1 MAVSGA
7 SEFKHVCIAGCGLIG
22 GSFALALRRAGFTG
36 RITVC
41 GGRRSPKLAVERGI
55 ADAIEESFDRG
66 EVCEADLIYLASPI
80 GAIIDFL
87 RTKSPQIKPGAVV
100 TDAGSTKVEICR
112 AARASLPAGVT
123 FIGGH
128 PMAGSEHTGVEYA
141 RADLFD
147 RATYAL
153 MVEKMTEESPRSDEF
168 IRHVTNKFVTT
179 WEMAEEVND
188 AARFN
193 CFKTIVEQI
202 GARVLLA
209 EPEAHDAAVALI
221 SHLPQLVASALA
233 SLLGAE
239 RDGEVADRELAQRLA
254 ATGWRDMTRLAGS
267 AWSVW
272 RDICLTNQPN
282 ISNALGS
289 LIAELQSLK
298 DAMDARDFNRTR
310 ELFAA
315 ANRSVAEHRAIH
327 YRGFEEL

>member
-1 MAVSGA
+1 VNG
-7 SEFKHVCIAGCGLIG
+7 FQHVVVVGCGLIG

-36 RITVC
+36 RITAC
-41 GGRRSPKLAVERGI
+41 GGARSPKLAVERGVV
-55 ADAIEESFDRG
+55 DAVEESFGRG
-66 EVCEADLIYLASPI
+66 EICQADLIYLSAPI
-80 GAIIDFL
+80 GGIIDFL
-87 RTKSPQIKPGAVV
+87 RTRAKQLKPGAVV

-112 AARASLPAGVT
+112 VARASLPAGVT

-141 RADLFD
+141 QADLFD

-153 MVEKMTEESPRSDEF
+153 MTERGIDE
-168 IRHVTNKFVTT
+168 
-179 WEMAEEVND
+179 AQ
-188 AARFN
+188 FN
-193 CFKTIVEQI
+193 RFKTTVEQF

-239 RDGEVADRELAQRLA
+239 HDGEVADRKLAQRLA
-254 ATGWRDMTRLAGS
+254 ASGWRDMTRLAGS
-267 AWSVW
+267 SWSMW

-282 ISNALGS
+282 ISSALGA

-298 DAMDARDFNRTR
+298 DALDARDFNRAR
-310 ELFAA
+310 ELFAE
-315 ANRSVAEHRAIH
+315 ANASVAEHRARH
-327 YRGFEEL
+327 YRSFEKL

>member
-1 MAVSGA
+1 V
-7 SEFKHVCIAGCGLIG
+7 SEFKSVCVVGCGLIG

-36 RITVC
+36 RITAC
-41 GGRRSPKLAVERGI
+41 GGSRSPRLAVERGFV
-55 ADAIEESFDRG
+55 DAVEESFERG

-80 GAIIDFL
+80 GGIIDFL
-87 RTKSPQIKPGAVV
+87 RTRPKQIRPGAIV
-100 TDAGSTKVEICR
+100 TDAGSSKAEICR
-112 AARASLPAGVT
+112 VARESLPKGVT

-128 PMAGSEHTGVEYA
+128 PMAGGENTGVQYA

-153 MVEKMTEESPRSDEF
+153 MIGQGTDEVHF
-168 IRHVTNKFVTT
+168 
-179 WEMAEEVND
+179 D
-188 AARFN
+188 RFN
-193 CFKTIVEQI
+193 SLVETI

-209 EPEAHDAAVALI
+209 RPEDHDAAVALI

-233 SLLGAE
+233 SLLGPG
-239 RDGEVADRELAQRLA
+239 RDAEVADRDLARALA

-289 LIAELQSLK
+289 LVAELQSLK
-298 DAMDARDFNRTR
+298 DALDARDFNRAR
-310 ELFAA
+310 DLFAE
-315 ANRSVAEHRAIH
+315 ANGSVAEQRALH
-327 YRGFEEL
+327 YSGFEKL

>member
-1 MAVSGA
+1 V
-7 SEFKHVCIAGCGLIG
+7 SEFKSVCVVGCGLIG

-41 GGRRSPKLAVERGI
+41 GGSRSPRLAVERGFV
-55 ADAIEESFDRG
+55 DAVEESFERG

-80 GAIIDFL
+80 GGIIDFL
-87 RTKSPQIKPGAVV
+87 RTRPKQIRPGAIV
-100 TDAGSTKVEICR
+100 TDAGSSKAEICR
-112 AARASLPAGVT
+112 VARESLPKGVT

-128 PMAGSEHTGVEYA
+128 PMAGGENTGVQYA

-153 MVEKMTEESPRSDEF
+153 MIGQGTDEVQF
-168 IRHVTNKFVTT
+168 
-179 WEMAEEVND
+179 D
-188 AARFN
+188 RFN
-193 CFKTIVEQI
+193 SLVETI
-202 GARVLLA
+202 GARVLLVR
-209 EPEAHDAAVALI
+209 PEDHDAAVALI

-233 SLLGAE
+233 SLLGPG
-239 RDGEVADRELAQRLA
+239 RDAEVADRDLARALA

-298 DAMDARDFNRTR
+298 DALDARDFNRAR
-310 ELFAA
+310 DLFAE
-315 ANRSVAEHRAIH
+315 ANGSVAEQRALH
-327 YRGFEEL
+327 YSGFEKL

>member
-1 MAVSGA
+1 V
-7 SEFKHVCIAGCGLIG
+7 SEFKSVCVVGCGLIG

-36 RITVC
+36 RITAC
-41 GGRRSPKLAVERGI
+41 GGSRSPRLAVERGFV
-55 ADAIEESFDRG
+55 DAVEESFERG

-80 GAIIDFL
+80 GGIIDFL
-87 RTKSPQIKPGAVV
+87 RTRLKQIRPGAIV
-100 TDAGSTKVEICR
+100 TDAGSSKAEICR
-112 AARASLPAGVT
+112 VARESLPKGVT

-128 PMAGSEHTGVEYA
+128 PMAGGENTGVQYA

-153 MVEKMTEESPRSDEF
+153 MIGQGTDEVQF
-168 IRHVTNKFVTT
+168 
-179 WEMAEEVND
+179 D
-188 AARFN
+188 RFN
-193 CFKTIVEQI
+193 SLVETI

-209 EPEAHDAAVALI
+209 RPEDHDAAVGLI

-233 SLLGAE
+233 SLLGSG
-239 RDGEVADRELAQRLA
+239 RDAEVADRELARALA

-298 DAMDARDFNRTR
+298 DALDARDFNRAR
-310 ELFAA
+310 DLFAE
-315 ANRSVAEHRAIH
+315 ANRSVAEQRALH
-327 YRGFEEL
+327 YSRFEKL

>member
-1 MAVSGA
+1 V
-7 SEFKHVCIAGCGLIG
+7 SEFKSVCVVGCGLIG

-36 RITVC
+36 RITAC
-41 GGRRSPKLAVERGI
+41 GGSRSPRLAVERGFV
-55 ADAIEESFDRG
+55 DAVEESFERG
-66 EVCEADLIYLASPI
+66 EVCEAELIYLASPI
-80 GAIIDFL
+80 GGIIDFL
-87 RTKSPQIKPGAVV
+87 RTRLKQIRPGAIV
-100 TDAGSTKVEICR
+100 TDAGSSKAEICR
-112 AARASLPAGVT
+112 VARESLPKGVA

-128 PMAGSEHTGVEYA
+128 PMAGGENTGVQYA

-153 MVEKMTEESPRSDEF
+153 MIGQGTDEVQF
-168 IRHVTNKFVTT
+168 
-179 WEMAEEVND
+179 D
-188 AARFN
+188 RFN
-193 CFKTIVEQI
+193 SLVETI

-209 EPEAHDAAVALI
+209 RPEDHDAAVALI

-233 SLLGAE
+233 SLLGSG
-239 RDGEVADRELAQRLA
+239 RDAEVADRELARALA

-298 DAMDARDFNRTR
+298 DALDARDFNRAR
-310 ELFAA
+310 DLFAE
-315 ANRSVAEHRAIH
+315 ANRSVAEQRALH
-327 YRGFEEL
+327 YSGFEKL

>member
-1 MAVSGA
+1 V
-7 SEFKHVCIAGCGLIG
+7 SEFKSVCVVGCGLIG

-36 RITVC
+36 RITAC
-41 GGRRSPKLAVERGI
+41 GGSRSPRLAVERGFV
-55 ADAIEESFDRG
+55 DAVEESFERG

-80 GAIIDFL
+80 GGIIDFL
-87 RTKSPQIKPGAVV
+87 RTRPKQIRPGAIV
-100 TDAGSTKVEICR
+100 TDAGSSKAEICR
-112 AARASLPAGVT
+112 VARESLPKGVT

-128 PMAGSEHTGVEYA
+128 PMAGGENTGVHYA

-153 MVEKMTEESPRSDEF
+153 MIGQGTDEVQF
-168 IRHVTNKFVTT
+168 
-179 WEMAEEVND
+179 D
-188 AARFN
+188 RFN
-193 CFKTIVEQI
+193 SLVETI

-209 EPEAHDAAVALI
+209 RPEDHDAAVALI

-233 SLLGAE
+233 SLLGPG
-239 RDGEVADRELAQRLA
+239 RDAEVADRELAQALA

-298 DAMDARDFNRTR
+298 DALDARDFNRAR
-310 ELFAA
+310 ELFAE
-315 ANRSVAEHRAIH
+315 ANGSVAEQRALH
-327 YRGFEEL
+327 YSRFEKL